1 MSELKTTGY
10 IPSDS
15 EERRIQKARFFAK
28 SMISKGQ
35 SEEEANRIA
44 ARYYHVD
51 ESYVKYHCDDSDDD
65 IYFFVNGAI
74 PLAASEIFDE
84 GDFC

>member
-1 MSELKTTGY
+1 MSEREVGY
-10 IPSDS
+10 VPSDS
-15 EERRIQKARFFAK
+15 EDRRIIKARCFAK
-28 SMISKGQ
+28 SMILKGQ

-44 ARYYHVD
+44 ARYYHVE
-51 ESYVKYHCDDSDDD
+51 ESDVKYHCDDIDDD

-74 PLAASEIFDE
+74 PLAASEIFDA

>member
-1 MSELKTTGY
+1 MSEQEVGY

-15 EERRIQKARFFAK
+15 EDRRIIKARYFAK

-44 ARYYHVD
+44 ARYYHVE
-51 ESYVKYHCDDSDDD
+51 ESAVKYHCDDSDDD
-65 IYFFVNGAI
+65 IYFFVNSAI
-74 PLAASEIFDE
+74 PLAASEIFDA

>member
-1 MSELKTTGY
+1 MSKTKNTGY

-15 EERRIQKARFFAK
+15 EYRRIIKARCFAK

-35 SEEEANRIA
+35 REEEANRIA
-44 ARYYHVD
+44 ANYYHVK
-51 ESYVKYHCDDSDDD
+51 ESDVKYHCDDSDDD

-74 PLAASEIFDE
+74 PLAASEIFDA